1 MSARQALRE
10 AKTLVRQGDLQR
22 ALHICQDVLN
32 QTSAQDQRA
41 LENVMSVLTQI
52 KTAQLNVQP
61 GKELPRE
68 QKEQLLALFR
78 SGRIGEAFQGATVLV
93 GRYPDSAFLHNLL
106 GAIHQA
112 SGKPNDAIACHERA
126 IAIEPKNA
134 QAHVDLALAL
144 EATGQDDRAIGHLKR
159 AIRLHPNDVAAH
171 SNLCD
176 MLERSNRIDELR
188 DAVARARKNCS
199 ANHPL
204 IRFRMAQLA
213 SREKDHA
220 AAREHLEAM
229 PATGLPQP
237 LSQYRLALLGKVC
250 DKLGDH
256 AAAFS
261 AFTDANKLA
270 AASADARNSVPSR
283 YREAIDRLITSFSEA
298 PDISWTGAPE
308 TGRAPPVFLVGF
320 PRSGTTLLDTVL
332 RSHPRIEVVE
342 EMPMVATLR
351 GQIGAD
357 AGPERLAALSD
368 DDITVLRTLYYRELE
383 KYLPEAGSD
392 RVVID
397 KLPLN
402 IISAGLIHRVFP
414 DAKFILAMRHPCD
427 SVLSC
432 FMQHFSLNDAMS
444 NFLDLEDSAALYDRV
459 MTLWS
464 VYRKRLPLPVHE
476 VRYENL
482 VGDLAGT
489 ARPVIDFLGLE
500 WDDRLANYRETAMAR
515 GRINTPSYAQVTEK
529 LYTQASGRWERYREE
544 MASVLPV
551 LEPWAKALGYS
562 T

>member
-1 MSARQALRE
+1 MSAKRALRE

-22 ALHICQDVLN
+22 ALQICQNVLN
-32 QTSAQDQRA
+32 QTSPEDQRA

-52 KTAQLNVQP
+52 RTAQSDVQP
-61 GKELPRE
+61 GKKLPRE
-68 QKEQLLALFR
+68 QAEQLLGLFKA
-78 SGRIGEAFQGATVLV
+78 GRIGEAFQGATVLA

-112 SGKPNDAIACHERA
+112 SGKPTDAIACHERA
-126 IAIEPKNA
+126 IAIEPRNA

-144 EATGQDDRAIGHLKR
+144 EATGHDDRAIEHLKR
-159 AIRLHPNDVAAH
+159 AIRLRPNDVAAH

-176 MLERSNRIDELR
+176 ILERSNRIDELR
-188 DAVARARKNCS
+188 DAVTRARKNCG

-220 AAREHLEAM
+220 AARKHLESM
-229 PATGLPQP
+229 PATGLTQP
-237 LSQYRLALLGKVC
+237 LSQYRMALLGKTC

-256 AAAFS
+256 AAAFT
-261 AFTDANKLA
+261 AFAEANKLA
-270 AASADARNSVPSR
+270 GASAEARNSVPSR
-283 YREAIDRLITSFSEA
+283 YRKAIETLTASYREAA
-298 PDISWTGAPE
+298 DIAWTNTPQTE
-308 TGRAPPVFLVGF
+308 RASPVFLVGF
-320 PRSGTTLLDTVL
+320 PRSGTTLLDTIL
-332 RSHPRIEVVE
+332 RGHPKIEVVE
-342 EMPMVATLR
+342 EKPMIATLR
-351 GQIGAD
+351 GQVGAD
-357 AGPERLAALSD
+357 AGPERLAALSE
-368 DDITVLRTLYYRELE
+368 DDIAALRALYFRELDRH
-383 KYLPEAGSD
+383 LPEGSGD

-459 MTLWS
+459 MTLWL
-464 VYRKRLPLPVHE
+464 VYREKLPLQVHE
-476 VRYENL
+476 VRYEDL
-482 VGDLAGT
+482 VGDLEGT
-489 ARPVIDFLGLE
+489 ARPLIDYLGLE
-500 WDDRLANYRETAMAR
+500 WDDRVADYRETARAR
-515 GRINTPSYAQVTEK
+515 GRINTPSYAQVTET
-529 LYTQASGRWERYREE
+529 LYSQASGRWERYRDE

-551 LEPWAKALGYS
+551 LEPWAKAMGYCV
-562 T
+562 

>member
-1 MSARQALRE
+1 MSAKRALRE

-22 ALHICQDVLN
+22 ALHICQNVLD
-32 QTSAQDQRA
+32 QTSPQDQRA

-61 GKELPRE
+61 GNELPRE
-68 QKEQLLALFR
+68 QAEQLLALFKA
-78 SGRIGEAFQGATVLV
+78 GRIGEAFKGATVLV

-126 IAIEPKNA
+126 IAIEPGNA

-144 EATGQDDRAIGHLKR
+144 EATGHDERAIEHLKR
-159 AIRLHPNDVAAH
+159 AIRLRPNDVAAH

-176 MLERSNRIDELR
+176 ILERSNRIDELR
-188 DAVARARKNCS
+188 DAVARARRNCGE
-199 ANHPL
+199 NHPL

-220 AAREHLEAM
+220 AARKHLESM
-229 PATGLPQP
+229 PATGLPQQ
-237 LSQYRLALLGKVC
+237 LSQYRMALLGKTC

-256 AAAFS
+256 AAAFA
-261 AFTDANKLA
+261 AFAQANKLA
-270 AASADARNSVPSR
+270 GASAEARNSVPSR
-283 YREAIDRLITSFSEA
+283 YREAIETLTTSFREA
-298 PDISWTGAPE
+298 TDPAWANAPE
-308 TGRAPPVFLVGF
+308 TERASPVFLVGF
-320 PRSGTTLLDTVL
+320 PRSGTTLLDTIL
-332 RSHPRIEVVE
+332 RGHPSIEVVE
-342 EMPMVATLR
+342 EKPMIATLR
-351 GQIGAD
+351 GQVGAD
-357 AGPERLAALSD
+357 AGPDRLAALSED
-368 DDITVLRTLYYRELE
+368 EIAALRALYFRELDRH
-383 KYLPEAGSD
+383 LPEGSDD

-414 DAKFILAMRHPCD
+414 DAKFILSMRHPCD

-464 VYRKRLPLPVHE
+464 VYRERLPLQVHE
-476 VRYENL
+476 VRYEDL
-482 VGDLAGT
+482 VSDLEGT
-489 ARPVIDFLGLE
+489 ARPLIDYLGLE
-500 WDDRLANYRETAMAR
+500 WDDGVADYRETAMAR

-529 LYTQASGRWERYREE
+529 LYSQASGRWEHYRDE
-544 MASVLPV
+544 MAPVLPV
-551 LEPWAKALGYS
+551 LKPWAKAMGYS
-562 T
+562 A